1 MRNQFTPLA
10 AAMCALALAAA
21 SCSEPGIKNGPLSGF
36 ATKVGDSEINDLVEL
51 GRERVSFGENDL
63 AVYQVE
69 IFNRSRDAV
78 RVEYRARWFDDD
90 GIEIDD
96 AAQTWRPVFVSAG
109 SSHPVRSVAR
119 NMKAVRCVVEI
130 RTHDPATF

>member
-1 MRNQFTPLA
+1 MRNHSIPLA
-10 AAMCALALAAA
+10 AALCACALAGA
-21 SCSEPGIKNGPLSGF
+21 SCGAPGIKNGPLSGY
-36 ATKVGDSEINDLVEL
+36 ATTVGDSEINDLIEL

-69 IFNRSRDAV
+69 IFNNSREAV

-90 GIEIDD
+90 GIEIED

>member
-1 MRNQFTPLA
+1 MRNQSTPLA
-10 AAMCALALAAA
+10 AAFCALALAGA
-21 SCSEPGIKNGPLSGF
+21 SCGAPGIENGPLSGY
-36 ATKVGDSEINDLVEL
+36 ATTVGDSDIDDMVEL
-51 GRERVSFGENDL
+51 GRERIAFGENDL

-69 IFNRSRDAV
+69 IFNNSREPV

-90 GIEIDD
+90 GIEIED
-96 AAQTWRPVFVSAG
+96 ASRAWRPVFVSSG

-130 RTHDPATF
+130 RVHDPETF